1 VGRKRTSLLAISIAG
16 VLACGASGALPAA
29 ADPGASASATR
40 VMVISNC
47 NTAKFKP
54 KSVVIACGDAGL
66 IAKGLTWSSWT
77 GKTAAG
83 GGTGVI
89 ETCVPD
95 CASGGTRS
103 GPLELTLSKPTT
115 CSRGVRI
122 FSKVRY
128 TWTSGAPTGPDG
140 KPVGPNSA
148 AIGLGCKLLQK

>member
-1 VGRKRTSLLAISIAG
+1 MGTRRRRLTTIAIAG
-16 VLACGASGALPAA
+16 ALAGAASAAVPAA

-40 VMVISNC
+40 VLVISNC
-47 NTAKFKP
+47 NSAKFKP

-66 IAKGLTWSSWT
+66 IAKGLTWSKWT

-83 GGTGVI
+83 EGTGVI

-103 GPLELTLSKPTT
+103 GPLELTLSKPTS
-115 CSRGVRI
+115 CSSGVRI

-128 TWTSGAPTGPDG
+128 TWTNGAPTGPDG